1 LQQRLVASAA
11 SPDDSTYL
19 ADQKGTPIADRTV
32 ERPAQPAG
40 RRQACAVGRTTIA
53 DIEIGRLFNRERNGS
68 GNRIRQRQIAEA
80 VLWLGSDAS
89 SFVVGHSV
97 AVAGLLMGDS
107 PRISR
112 AG

>member
-1 LQQRLVASAA
+1 LQQRPVASAA

-32 ERPAQPAG
+32 ERPVQLAG
-40 RRQACAVGRTTIA
+40 RRQACVVGRTTIA
-53 DIEIGRLFNRERNGS
+53 DIDIGRLFNRERNGC
-68 GNRIRQRQIAEA
+68 GNRIPQRQIAEA

-89 SFVVGHSV
+89 SFIVGHSV
-97 AVAGLLMGDS
+97 AGRLMGDS
-107 PRISR
+107 PRVSR